1 MFQFTCTA
9 LMQDASPER
18 VGRALWRRL
27 LERAGPG
34 GDLGQPGHYVSGSA
48 VHRSRV
54 RAWQALAVLSKFAPA
69 DDVQTTFRT
78 IWSSLQVRWATSAP
92 KECLFLRVKPP
103 TSDSP
108 GTRYGRSPLLICPQ
122 VDNNASVRQYQE
134 AILVGLLLKHP
145 ELVEEYLLPVLA
157 AYEHR

>member
-1 MFQFTCTA
+1 MFNHICTDATA
-9 LMQDASPER
+9 LQER
-18 VGRALWRRL
+18 VGHALWLRL

-34 GDLGQPGHYVSGSA
+34 GNLGQPGHYVSGSA

-54 RAWQALAVLSKFAPA
+54 PAWQALAVLSKFAPA
-69 DDVQTTFRT
+69 NDIQTTFRT
-78 IWSSLQVRWATSAP
+78 IWSSLQVCCDIS
-92 KECLFLRVKPP
+92 KPDP
-103 TSDSP
+103 VCTHEARNIWSSWEVIW
-108 GTRYGRSPLLICPQ
+108 SKLLQ

-145 ELVEEYLLPVLA
+145 ELVDEYLLPVLS

>member
-1 MFQFTCTA
+1 MWYHDNEWYEITCT
-9 LMQDASPER
+9 DAYATPER

-54 RAWQALAVLSKFAPA
+54 RAWQALAVLSKFAAA

-78 IWSSLQVRWATSAP
+78 IWSSLQVGP
-92 KECLFLRVKPP
+92 CHE
-103 TSDSP
+103 SP
-108 GTRYGRSPLLICPQ
+108 EGMPVCPC
-122 VDNNASVRQYQE
+122 
-134 AILVGLLLKHP
+134 
-145 ELVEEYLLPVLA
+145 A
-157 AYEHR
+157 ALNV